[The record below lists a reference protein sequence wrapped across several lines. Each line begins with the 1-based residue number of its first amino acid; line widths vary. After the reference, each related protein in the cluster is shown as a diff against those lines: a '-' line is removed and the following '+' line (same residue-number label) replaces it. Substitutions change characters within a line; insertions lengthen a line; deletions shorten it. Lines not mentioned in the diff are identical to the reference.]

1 LSDIRSSGYRSFIP
15 GTIAEFLQRP
25 NRFIVL
31 ARTKAGIVKTHCPN
45 PGRLREI
52 LLPGRKLIL
61 EKADNPE
68 RKTRW
73 TLAAAIYRDTVI
85 PLVSARSNGL
95 VGQLILPQIFP
106 DYQAEGEQT
115 LGKSRLDWL
124 LTKGTK
130 KIWAEVKA
138 CTLVEQGRALFPDAP
153 STRAVKHLG
162 ELSNPGKGNSSA
174 VFFTVMNPSAQVFSP
189 NPHTDPSFC
198 LALNHAVESGVS
210 IKVLSVSTDK
220 EGWSTVI
227 NESIPVDFSS
237 LNLAIR
243 DSGVILRIW
252 KHQSAD
258 NSKKTFVVR
267 YEYHDEA
274 LSRAERRRVK
284 LPRKLSGEYKL
295 YKSFTI
301 RGESVCFNSMSEE
314 LSEMNFSQNPVFSPG
329 FLDWVSDYRH
339 RRVFLHQNSTGVVTP
354 M

>member
-1 LSDIRSSGYRSFIP
+1 LSGYRSFIP
-15 GTIAEFLQRP
+15 GGFAEFFQRP

-31 ARTKAGIVKTHCPN
+31 ARTDAGIVKTHCPN

-61 EKADNPE
+61 EKADKPE
-68 RKTRW
+68 RKTRF
-73 TLAAAIYRDTVI
+73 TLAAAIYRETVI

-95 VGQLILPQIFP
+95 VGQLVLPQLFP
-106 DYQAEGEQT
+106 GYQAEGEKT
-115 LGKSRLDWL
+115 LGESRLDWL

-162 ELSNPGKGNSSA
+162 ELSSPGKGCSAA

-198 LALNHAVESGVS
+198 IALSHAAESGVS
-210 IKVLSVSTDK
+210 IHALSVSTDE

-227 NESIPVDFSS
+227 NKALPVDLSS
-237 LNLAIR
+237 TNLAVR
-243 DSGVILRIW
+243 DSGVILRVW
-252 KHQSAD
+252 EPQSAD
-258 NSKKTFVVR
+258 ISKKPFFVN
-267 YEYHDEA
+267 YEYHDKE
-274 LSRAERRRVK
+274 LSRAERRKVK
-284 LPRKLSGEYKL
+284 RPRELSDGCKLHT
-295 YKSFTI
+295 SFTI
-301 RGESVCFNSMSEE
+301 RGESECFNSMSEE
-314 LSEMNFSQNPVFSPG
+314 LSGMDFSNNPVQSAG

-339 RRVFLHQNSTGVVTP
+339 RRVFLHQDSTGIVTA